1 MRLLH
6 VIASIRAAG
15 GGPIEVVRSLSAVHQ
30 RDGHSAEV
38 VSLDDPADPEVR
50 SFPLPV
56 HALGPARNHY
66 GYSTRCVPW
75 LRQNR
80 SRYDAVLIHGLWQY
94 HSFAAWRALRTTGTP
109 YYVFPHGMLDPWFK
123 RTYPLKHAKK
133 WLYWPWA
140 DYRVLRDARAVL
152 FTCEQEK
159 LLAPQSFA
167 LYRAH
172 AVVTGLGTTPPPPG
186 VDASLFLDRY
196 PELRGKRLLLF
207 MGRIHP
213 KKGCDLLLKAYA
225 ATMAKDPAWRLVF
238 AGPDSL
244 NLQQTLAARAA
255 ALGIADRIVW
265 TGMLRDA
272 MKWNALFAA
281 EVFALPSHQE
291 NFGIAVAESLACGV
305 PVLISREVNIWRE
318 IEADHAGLVAPDT
331 VEGTISLLK
340 DWQQLPAAER
350 ATMRENARRCFA
362 QHFDIEHSAARL
374 LETIG
379 TGAGARATR

>member
-1 MRLLH
+1 
-6 VIASIRAAG
+6 
-15 GGPIEVVRSLSAVHQ
+15 VRSLSAALQ
-30 RDGHSAEV
+30 RGGHSAEV

-50 SFPLPV
+50 NFPLPV

-66 GYSTRCVPW
+66 GFARGCVPW

-80 SRYDAVLIHGLWQY
+80 SRYDAVIVHGLWQY
-94 HSFAAWRALRTTGTP
+94 HSFAAWRALRDTGTP

-123 RTYPLKHAKK
+123 RTYPLKHLKK

-140 DYRVLRDARAVL
+140 DYRVLRDARVVL

-159 LLAPQSFA
+159 LLAPESFA
-167 LYRAH
+167 LYRAN
-172 AVVTGLGTTPPPPG
+172 AVVTGLGTAPPPPG

-213 KKGCDLLLKAYA
+213 KKGCDLLLEAFA
-225 ATMAKDPAWRLVF
+225 ATMAKDAAWRLVF
-238 AGPDSL
+238 AGPDGGDW
-244 NLQQTLAARAA
+244 QQTLAARAV
-255 ALGIADRIVW
+255 ALGIADRVVW

-272 MKWNALFAA
+272 VKWSALFAA

-318 IEADHAGLVAPDT
+318 IEAAHAGLVAPDT
-331 VEGTISLLK
+331 VEGTTRLLTG
-340 DWQQLPAAER
+340 WQRLPETER
-350 ATMRENARRCFA
+350 EAMRQNARACFE
-362 QHFDIEHSAARL
+362 QHFDIEQSAARL
-374 LETIG
+374 LEAIEG
-379 TGAGARATR
+379 SASKSATR